1 MRRSI
6 EGASTAVYSIGLS
19 PYRRIQSWALNLRS
33 RINQISMFSRTRD
46 HRIRGGTRV
55 APSNPVAAIPQT
67 SQMSGYARRVL
78 ASQGMLDP
86 NVALVEK
93 PFSEAELMGTATQV
107 LNGHFRGFTTIQ
119 SDPA

>member
-6 EGASTAVYSIGLS
+6 EAASTAVHSVGLS
-19 PYRRIQSWALNLRS
+19 PYRRIQSSGSQSQKQDQSDLDDLKNDGPPNQGRNWRRAINPGRRDPADISDVRLRPARS
-33 RINQISMFSRTRD
+33 RL
-46 HRIRGGTRV
+46 
-55 APSNPVAAIPQT
+55 
-67 SQMSGYARRVL
+67 SGHAR
-78 ASQGMLDP
+78 P